1 MAKRTQ
7 RKIYL
12 VDREVQGGLISKAAC
27 YWLLSLAVVGSLNVL
42 GWIFVAPGVDVLVQM
57 RQHLPSLLGTLVVA
71 LISSLI
77 VLPVLLYDLTKYTN
91 RFAGPICRLQRGMN
105 DVAEGKFV
113 PPMVFREGDS
123 WQDLADSFNRIVARL
138 EVLEQRQNVD
148 EFVEFETVAMTQSE
162 KESATFN

>member
-12 VDREVQGGLISKAAC
+12 VDHDVQGGLIGKAAC

-42 GWIFVAPGVDVLVQM
+42 GWIFLAPGIDVLVQM
-57 RQHLPSLLGTLVVA
+57 RQHLPSLFGTLIVA
-71 LISSLI
+71 LVSSLI
-77 VLPVLLYDLTKYTN
+77 VLPVMLYDLTKYTN
-91 RFAGPICRLQRGMN
+91 RFAGPIYRLQRGMN
-105 DVAEGKFV
+105 EVAEGKFV

-138 EVLEQRQNVD
+138 EVLEQRQSVD
-148 EFVEFETVAMTQSE
+148 EFVEFETVAISQPE
-162 KESATFN
+162 ADAATF

>member
-7 RKIYL
+7 RRIYL
-12 VDREVQGGLISKAAC
+12 VEHDVQGGLIKKAAC

-42 GWIFVAPGVDVLVQM
+42 GWIFVAPGVDVLVQL
-57 RQHLPSLLGTLVVA
+57 RQHLPSLFGTLVVA
-71 LISSLI
+71 LVSSLV

-91 RFAGPICRLQRGMN
+91 RFAGPIYRLQRGMN

-113 PPMVFREGDS
+113 APMVFRDGDS

-138 EVLEQRQNVD
+138 EVLEQRQSVD
-148 EFVEFETVAMTQSE
+148 EFVEFDTVMVTQPE
-162 KESATFN
+162 VEATVI